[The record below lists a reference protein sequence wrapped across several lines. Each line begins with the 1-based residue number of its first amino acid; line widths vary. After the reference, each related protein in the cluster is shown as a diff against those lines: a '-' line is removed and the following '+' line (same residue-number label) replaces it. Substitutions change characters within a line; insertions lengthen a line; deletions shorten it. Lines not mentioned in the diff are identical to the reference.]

1 VSATRSAAAV
11 AVALAVAGCGTA
23 ARTQTTAAIQTT
35 ATIPAALARGER
47 PIGAGPRFHPSARG
61 PAIGPCR
68 RDLGPRAGV
77 HVELFGAGKVIL
89 IAVGIGAPPPRRRV
103 AGRIVAARCF
113 GALVT
118 RDPTGV
124 LLVRPGARLTLADLF
139 RSWGRTLSARRML
152 SFRGPVSA
160 WVGGRRWHGPVG
172 EIPLTRHAEVVV
184 EVGPHVPPHRVFRFP
199 PGT

>member
-11 AVALAVAGCGTA
+11 AVALAVAGCGAA
-23 ARTQTTAAIQTT
+23 ARTQTAATPQTV

-47 PIGAGPRFHPSARG
+47 PIGAGPRFHPSVRG

-68 RDLGPRAGV
+68 RHLGPRAGV
-77 HVELFGAGKVIL
+77 HVELFGSGKVIL
-89 IAVGIGAPPPRRRV
+89 IAAGIGAPPPRRRV

-124 LLVRPGARLTLADLF
+124 LLVRPGASLTLADLF

-152 SFRGPVSA
+152 SFGGPVSA
-160 WVGGRRWHGPVG
+160 WVGGRRWHGPAG
-172 EIPLTRHAEVVV
+172 EIPLTRHAEIVV

>member
-1 VSATRSAAAV
+1 VSAARFAAVV
-11 AVALAVAGCGTA
+11 AVALAVAGCSTA
-23 ARTQTTAAIQTT
+23 ARTQTAATIQTT
-35 ATIPAALARGER
+35 TTIPAALARGER
-47 PIGAGPRFHPSARG
+47 PIGAGPRFQPSVRG

-68 RDLGPRAGV
+68 RVLGPRAGV
-77 HVELFGAGKVIL
+77 HVELFGSGKVIL
-89 IAVGIGAPPPRRRV
+89 IAAGIGVRPPTRRV

-124 LLVRPGARLTLADLF
+124 LLVRPGPRLTLADLF

-172 EIPLTRHAEVVV
+172 HVALSRHAEIVV
-184 EVGPHVPPHRVFRFP
+184 EVGPHVPPHRAFRFP

>member
-1 VSATRSAAAV
+1 VSATRSAAVV

-23 ARTQTTAAIQTT
+23 ARTQTTETIRTT

-47 PIGAGPRFHPSARG
+47 PIGAGRRFHPSVRG

-68 RDLGPRAGV
+68 RGLGPRAGV

-89 IAVGIGAPPPRRRV
+89 IAAGIGAPPPRRRV

-124 LLVRPGARLTLADLF
+124 LLVRPRARLTLADLF

-160 WVGGRRWHGPVG
+160 WVGGRRWHGPIG
-172 EIPLTRHAEVVV
+172 DIPLTRHAEIVV

-199 PGT
+199 AGI